1 MPRQARMTLAFG
13 LVLKTASPRIPCMR
27 RSLYL
32 MCAFVEAVVLSC
44 MVLKSSAQVTIASN
58 ASHEET
64 VLSKLSAP
72 VYPPLAS
79 GPVFG
84 ETWI

>member
-1 MPRQARMTLAFG
+1 MTVAFG